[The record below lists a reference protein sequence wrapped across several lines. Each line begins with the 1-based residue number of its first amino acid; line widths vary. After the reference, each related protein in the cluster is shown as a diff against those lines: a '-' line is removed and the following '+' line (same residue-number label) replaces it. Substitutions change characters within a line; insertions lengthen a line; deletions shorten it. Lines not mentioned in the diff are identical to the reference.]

1 MVSLGMQISLDKSC
15 VVHTHRHPLLL
26 FGKNGVMYACEICQ
40 SFPYALGNETSVFL
54 AAADQ
59 KVFGVAHANAKIVND
74 I

>member
-1 MVSLGMQISLDKSC
+1 
-15 VVHTHRHPLLL
+15 
-26 FGKNGVMYACEICQ
+26 MYACEICQ